1 MSQLGNRILTLRK
14 EKSWSQSELAKMVGV
29 TYAQIGRYETKG
41 AQPSAEV
48 LKKIADALGT
58 TTDFLMYGNK
68 DEKARAAL
76 SDTELLQ
83 QFKEVEKMDIEDKKT
98 IKNIIDAF
106 IKRSKLNQIAAL

>member
-14 EKSWSQSELAKMVGV
+14 EKNWSQSELAKMVGI

-83 QFKEVEKMDIEDKKT
+83 QFKEVEKMDVEDKKT

>member
-1 MSQLGNRILTLRK
+1 MTQLGHRILSLRK
-14 EKSWSQSELAKMVGV
+14 QKNWSQSELAKMVGI
-29 TYAQIGRYETKG
+29 TYSQIGRYETKG

-48 LKKIADALGT
+48 LKKIADALDT
-58 TTDFLMYGNK
+58 TTDYLMHGDK

-76 SDTELLQ
+76 KDTELLQ
-83 QFKEVEKMDIEDKKT
+83 QFKEVEKMNNEDKKT